1 MKKNKELIESL
12 NNIIK
17 SNILHDNVVSLLY
30 SVIGKIK
37 RNDELNEELE
47 KQKEFSCEM
56 LKLMIGRPIYW
67 ANPYWRHET
76 HIITDVRYEIFDSD
90 FFDTKETKYKGKKC
104 IIIEVEDSGRYLAVD
119 IGRTLFFN
127 EEEAIQHSKYGVQ
140 EEK

>member
-1 MKKNKELIESL
+1 MSI
-12 NNIIK
+12 
-17 SNILHDNVVSLLY
+17 Y

-67 ANPYWRHET
+67 ASPHWRHET

-90 FFDTKETKYKGKKC
+90 FLTQKRQNIKVRNVLLLKLKILADILQLILEEHCSLMKKKQFNIQNMVFKKKNNYIKEK
-104 IIIEVEDSGRYLAVD
+104 
-119 IGRTLFFN
+119 
-127 EEEAIQHSKYGVQ
+127 
-140 EEK
+140 